1 MEKTPE
7 KTTGDLRNE
16 LLSQPHLD
24 EYVKENRDQFVN
36 WGLTEQLMRLFDEKN
51 VSKAAV
57 ARNGGM
63 SEVYL
68 YQVLSGRRNPSRDR
82 LLCICFGLGTTE
94 EETQRLL
101 KSVGYAPLYPRLK
114 RDAVILHGIVHGTP
128 LAAVNDRLFEENE
141 GTLY

>member
-1 MEKTPE
+1 ME
-7 KTTGDLRNE
+7 KTTGDLRDE

-24 EYVKENRDQFVN
+24 DYLKENGDQFLS
-36 WGLTEQLMRLFDEKN
+36 WGLTEQLMRLFDGKN
-51 VSKAAV
+51 ISKATV

-82 LLCICFGLGTTE
+82 LLCICFGLGTSV
-94 EETQRLL
+94 EETQQLL
-101 KSVGYAPLYPRLK
+101 QRAGYAPLYPRLK
-114 RDAVILHGIVHGTP
+114 RDAIILHGIAHATP
-128 LAAVNDRLFEENE
+128 LAELNDRLFEENE

>member
-1 MEKTPE
+1 
-7 KTTGDLRNE
+7 
-16 LLSQPHLD
+16 
-24 EYVKENRDQFVN
+24 
-36 WGLTEQLMRLFDEKN
+36 MRLFDEKS

-82 LLCICFGLGTTE
+82 LLCICFGLGTSV
-94 EETQRLL
+94 EETQLLL
-101 KSVGYAPLYPRLK
+101 KRAGFAQLYPRLK
-114 RDAVILHGIVHGTP
+114 RDAVILHGIAHGTP
-128 LAAVNDRLFEENE
+128 LAEVNDRLFEENE

>member
-1 MEKTPE
+1 ME

-24 EYVKENRDQFVN
+24 EYLKENRNQFVN
-36 WGLTEQLMRLFDEKN
+36 WGLAEQMMRLFDEKN

-68 YQVLSGRRNPSRDR
+68 Y
-82 LLCICFGLGTTE
+82 
-94 EETQRLL
+94 
-101 KSVGYAPLYPRLK
+101 
-114 RDAVILHGIVHGTP
+114 
-128 LAAVNDRLFEENE
+128 
-141 GTLY
+141 

>member
-1 MEKTPE
+1 MK
-7 KTTGDLRNE
+7 KDTGDLQDE

-24 EYVKENRDQFVN
+24 NYLKENGDQFVN
-36 WGLTEQLMRLFDEKN
+36 WGLTEQLLRLFDKKN

-82 LLCICFGLGTTE
+82 LLCICFGLGTSA
-94 EETQRLL
+94 EETQQIL
-101 KSVGYAPLYPRLK
+101 KQAGFAPLYPRLR
-114 RDAVILHGIVHGTP
+114 RDAIILHGIAYGTP
-128 LAAVNDRLFEENE
+128 LAEVNDRLFDENE

>member
-1 MEKTPE
+1 MKKDTS
-7 KTTGDLRNE
+7 DLRDE

-24 EYVKENRDQFVN
+24 EYLKENGDQFVS
-36 WGLTEQLMRLFDEKN
+36 WGLTEQLLRLFDEKG
-51 VSKAAV
+51 VTKTAV

-82 LLCICFGLGTTE
+82 LLCICFGLETSL
-94 EETQRLL
+94 EETQQLL
-101 KSVGYAPLYPRLK
+101 KRAGFAPLYPRLK
-114 RDAVILHGIVHGTP
+114 RDAIILHGIIHGTS
-128 LAAVNDRLFEENE
+128 LAAVNDSLFEENE

>member
-1 MEKTPE
+1 MK
-7 KTTGDLRNE
+7 KDTGDLRDE

-24 EYVKENRDQFVN
+24 EYLKENGDQFVS
-36 WGLTEQLMRLFDEKN
+36 WGLTEQLLRLFDEKG
-51 VSKAAV
+51 VTKAAV
-57 ARNGGM
+57 ARDGGM

-82 LLCICFGLGTTE
+82 LLCIYFGLGTSV

-101 KSVGYAPLYPRLK
+101 KQAGFAPLYPRLK
-114 RDAVILHGIVHGTP
+114 WDAVILHGVVHGTP
-128 LAAVNDRLFEENE
+128 LAEVNDKLFEENE

>member
-1 MEKTPE
+1 ME
-7 KTTGDLRNE
+7 KTTGGLRDE

-24 EYVKENRDQFVN
+24 EYLKENGDQFVN
-36 WGLTEQLMRLFDEKN
+36 WGLTEQLVRLFDEKR
-51 VSKAAV
+51 VTKAAV
-57 ARNGGM
+57 VRSSGM

-94 EETQRLL
+94 DETQWLL
-101 KSVGYAPLYPRLK
+101 KSAGYAPLYPRLR
-114 RDAVILHGIVHGTP
+114 RDAIILHGIAHGTP
-128 LAAVNDRLFEENE
+128 LEELNDKLFTENE

>member
-1 MEKTPE
+1 MEKTTE
-7 KTTGDLRNE
+7 KTTGDLRDE

-24 EYVKENRDQFVN
+24 EYLKENGNQFVN

-68 YQVLSGRRNPSRDR
+68 Y
-82 LLCICFGLGTTE
+82 
-94 EETQRLL
+94 
-101 KSVGYAPLYPRLK
+101 
-114 RDAVILHGIVHGTP
+114 
-128 LAAVNDRLFEENE
+128 
-141 GTLY
+141 

>member
-1 MEKTPE
+1 
-7 KTTGDLRNE
+7 
-16 LLSQPHLD
+16 
-24 EYVKENRDQFVN
+24 
-36 WGLTEQLMRLFDEKN
+36 MRLIDEKR
-51 VSKAAV
+51 VTKATV

-82 LLCICFGLGTTE
+82 LLCICFGMGITE

-101 KSVGYAPLYPRLK
+101 KSAGYAPLYPRLR
-114 RDAVILHGIVHGTP
+114 RDAIILHGIAHGTP
-128 LAAVNDRLFEENE
+128 LKELNDKLFMENE

>member
-1 MEKTPE
+1 MKKDTS
-7 KTTGDLRNE
+7 DLRDE
-16 LLSQPHLD
+16 LLSQPHLND
-24 EYVKENRDQFVN
+24 YLKENGDQFVS
-36 WGLTEQLMRLFDEKN
+36 WGLAEQLMRLFDEKN
-51 VSKAAV
+51 ISKAMV

-82 LLCICFGLGTTE
+82 LLCICFGLGTSV

-101 KSVGYAPLYPRLK
+101 QRAGYAPLYPRLK
-114 RDAVILHGIVHGTP
+114 RDAIILHGIAHATP
-128 LAAVNDRLFEENE
+128 LAELNDKLFEENE

>member
-1 MEKTPE
+1 MK
-7 KTTGDLRNE
+7 KDTGDLRDE

-24 EYVKENRDQFVN
+24 EYLKENGDQFVS
-36 WGLTEQLMRLFDEKN
+36 WGLTEQLLRLFDEKG
-51 VSKAAV
+51 VTKAAV
-57 ARNGGM
+57 ARDGGM

-82 LLCICFGLGTTE
+82 LLCICFGLGTSV

-101 KSVGYAPLYPRLK
+101 KQAGFAPLYPRLK
-114 RDAVILHGIVHGTP
+114 RDAVILNGVAHGTP
-128 LAAVNDRLFEENE
+128 LAEVNDKLFEENE